1 MNSFYKAISLTQNRI
16 IIKIRKKSCPRMFLL
31 FIVKRLF
38 KILKLNLKIETNL
51 QNYITFLKAIHLIHY
66 LNDKTCCLKFETY

>member
-1 MNSFYKAISLTQNRI
+1 
-16 IIKIRKKSCPRMFLL
+16 MFLL

-51 QNYITFLKAIHLIHY
+51 QNYITFLKAIHLKHY